1 MRKPLLIAVYYLL
14 VTPAGLLSRL
24 VGRDP
29 LARRWDR
36 GARSYWIPV
45 ASHD

>member
-14 VTPAGLLSRL
+14 VTPIGLLSRL
-24 VGRDP
+24 VRDP
-29 LARRWDR
+29 LTRRWDR